1 VQVREVGGR
10 TAGVVYVAA
19 WIVGLAVWSD
29 NTTVS
34 ESGAKVV
41 ADYGSSEGPALAQSA
56 LTHGLAGLALLVVVL
71 AVARRVPNPRGILAA
86 GLGAVAISLTQFVLG
101 VLLAGWAAP
110 DGRAGT
116 SRGLYEAITRL
127 DGLKMLALAGLALAG
142 AAAIRRHRIAPRWF
156 VPLGWALAA
165 ALVVSGI
172 GYLLLIGGLAGAA
185 YVSLPLLLIWVGGL
199 GWSLRGQAAGQPAV
213 AS

>member
-1 VQVREVGGR
+1 M
-10 TAGVVYVAA
+10 VYVAA

-41 ADYGSSEGPALAQSA
+41 AGYGSSEGPALAQSA

-71 AVARRVPNPRGILAA
+71 AIAHRVPDARAILVA

-110 DGRAGT
+110 ADRAET
-116 SRGLYEAITRL
+116 SRGLYEAISRL
-127 DGLKMLALAGLALAG
+127 DGLKMLALAGLAVAG
-142 AAAIRRHRIAPRWF
+142 AAAMRRHRIAPRWF
-156 VPLGWALAA
+156 VPLGWTLAA

-172 GYLLLIGGLAGAA
+172 GYLLLIGGLASAA
-185 YVSLPLLLIWVGGL
+185 YVSLPLLLIWVGGV
-199 GWSLRGQAAGQPAV
+199 GWSLRGQPSGRRAIAR
-213 AS
+213 

>member
-1 VQVREVGGR
+1 MQAREIGGR
-10 TAGVVYVAA
+10 TAGVLYGAA

-41 ADYGSSEGPALAQSA
+41 ADYGSSQGPALAQSA
-56 LTHGLAGLALLVVVL
+56 LTHGLAGLALLGVVL
-71 AVARRVPNPRGILAA
+71 AIARRVPRALAILVA

-110 DGRAGT
+110 AGRAGT
-116 SRGLYEAITRL
+116 SGALYEAITRL
-127 DGLKMLALAGLALAG
+127 DGVKMFALAALAVAG
-142 AAAIRRHRIAPRWF
+142 AVAIRRHEVAPRWL

-172 GYLLLIGGLAGAA
+172 GYLLLVGGLASAA
-185 YVSLPLLLIWVGGL
+185 YVSLPLLLVWVCGL
-199 GWSLRGQAAGQPAV
+199 GWSLRGPRSARPAI
-213 AS
+213 AQ